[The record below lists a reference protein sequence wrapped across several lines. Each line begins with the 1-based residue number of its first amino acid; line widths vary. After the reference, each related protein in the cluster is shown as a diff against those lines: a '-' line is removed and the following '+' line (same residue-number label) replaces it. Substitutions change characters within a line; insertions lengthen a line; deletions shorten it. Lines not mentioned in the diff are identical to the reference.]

1 MDKDKKLLKIAD
13 ILNSNIYTNDE
24 YIDKWVSMNG
34 KNLLELIVKTNN
46 FTRNNL
52 RNIGDKRWEVV
63 TETYF
68 NSSEYRQLLSLLGD
82 SND

>member
-24 YIDKWVSMNG
+24 YIDKWVSRNG

-52 RNIGDKRWEVV
+52 RNIGDKRWGVV

-82 SND
+82 SNE